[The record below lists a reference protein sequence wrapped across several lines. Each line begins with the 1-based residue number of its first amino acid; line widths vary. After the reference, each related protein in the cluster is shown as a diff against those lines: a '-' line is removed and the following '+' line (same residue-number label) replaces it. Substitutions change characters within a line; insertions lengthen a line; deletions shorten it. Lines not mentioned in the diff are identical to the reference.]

1 MKLLRRPARAG
12 LPERLDALAA
22 AVEDGDGRLPAELL
36 DTVRSTVE
44 RAGQRRRLSTDHT
57 VVALAGA
64 TGSGKSSI
72 FNAVAGI
79 ELARVG
85 VRRPTTGEPLA
96 CVWGTQGV
104 APLLEWL
111 GIPLRHR
118 VPKESVL
125 DSGEDDAL
133 ECLVLLD
140 LPDNDST
147 EPSHRAQVDRLVE
160 MVDLFV
166 WVLDPQ
172 KYADAVL
179 HERYLRPLA
188 GHAAVTVIVLNQ
200 VDLLSVDD
208 LDECLGDLRRLL
220 TDDGLPKVTVIPM
233 SARTGVGMDKFLK
246 VLQETVA
253 RRRSA
258 DERVAADVGDAA
270 TRLLSVAGQG
280 EPAGIADNDRKRL
293 VDALAHAAGVDVV
306 ADAVGRSYRRRAASA
321 TGWPV
326 TRWLA
331 RLRPDPLRRL
341 RLDQT
346 DEVDAALM
354 RTSLPAATPVQRARS
369 DSAIRRLGD
378 SAARGVAGPWVAA
391 IRSAVNTAA
400 EKLPDA
406 LDQAVVS
413 TDLGVERRPR
423 WWAVVN
429 VLQWLALVAAIVGG
443 VWLLALAVVGWLR
456 LPEVGTPDWG
466 PLPVPTALLLGGILL
481 GILLA
486 VASRI
491 AAGVGGNRRADAVR
505 KTLGEAVAAA
515 ADEIV
520 VAPVDAEIDRYRSFR
535 QAALVA
541 RG

>member
-36 DTVRSTVE
+36 DTVRSVVE

-133 ECLVLLD
+133 EGLVLLD
-140 LPDNDST
+140 LPDHDST
-147 EPSHRAQVDRLVE
+147 DQSHREQVDRLVE

-188 GHAAVTVIVLNQ
+188 SHAAVTVIVLNQ
-200 VDLLSVDD
+200 VDLLSLDD

-220 TDDGLPKVTVIPM
+220 TEDGLPKVTVIPM

-270 TRLLSVAGQG
+270 TRLLSVAGEG
-280 EPAGIADNDRKRL
+280 EPAGIADNDRRRL

-341 RLDQT
+341 RLDRT

-406 LDQAVVS
+406 LDQAVVA

-429 VLQWLALVAAIVGG
+429 MLQWLALVAAVIGG
-443 VWLLALAVVGWLR
+443 GWLLALAVVGWLR
-456 LPEVGTPDWG
+456 LPEIGTPDWG

>member
-133 ECLVLLD
+133 EGLVLLD
-140 LPDNDST
+140 LPDHDST
-147 EPSHRAQVDRLVE
+147 DQSHREQVDRLVE

-188 GHAAVTVIVLNQ
+188 SHAAVTVIVLNQ

-220 TDDGLPKVTVIPM
+220 TEDGLPKVTVIPM

-270 TRLLSVAGQG
+270 TRLLSVAGEG
-280 EPAGIADNDRKRL
+280 EPAGIADNDRRRL

-341 RLDQT
+341 RLDRT

-406 LDQAVVS
+406 LDQAVVA

-429 VLQWLALVAAIVGG
+429 MLQWLALVAAVIGG
-443 VWLLALAVVGWLR
+443 GWLLALAVVGWLR
-456 LPEVGTPDWG
+456 LPEIGTPDWG

>member
-36 DTVRSTVE
+36 DKVRSVVE

-118 VPKESVL
+118 VPKESIL

-133 ECLVLLD
+133 EGLVLLD

-200 VDLLSVDD
+200 VDLLSPDD

-220 TDDGLPKVTVIPM
+220 TGDGLPKVTVIPM

-270 TRLLSVAGQG
+270 ARLLSVAGEG

-306 ADAVGRSYRRRAASA
+306 ADAVGRSYRRRAGRA

-341 RLDQT
+341 RLDRT

-369 DSAIRRLGD
+369 DFAIRRLGD

-391 IRSAVNTAA
+391 IRSTVNTAA

-429 VLQWLALVAAIVGG
+429 VLQWLALVAAVVGG

-456 LPEVGTPDWG
+456 LPEIGTPDWG

-491 AAGVGGNRRADAVR
+491 AARVGGNRRADAVR
-505 KTLGEAVAAA
+505 KTLGAAVASA

-520 VAPVDAEIDRYRSFR
+520 VAPVDTEIDRYRSFR

>member
-36 DTVRSTVE
+36 DKVRSVIE

-118 VPKESVL
+118 IPKESVL
-125 DSGEDDAL
+125 DSGEEDAL
-133 ECLVLLD
+133 DGLVLLD

-147 EPSHRAQVDRLVE
+147 EQSHRDQVDRLVE

-200 VDLLSVDD
+200 VDLLSSDD
-208 LDECLGDLRRLL
+208 LDECLSDLRRLL
-220 TDDGLPKVTVIPM
+220 AEDGLPKVTVIPM
-233 SARTGVGMDKFLK
+233 SARNGVGMDKFLA

-258 DERVAADVGDAA
+258 DDRVAADVGEAA
-270 TRLLSVAGQG
+270 ARLLSVAGEG

-306 ADAVGRSYRRRAASA
+306 ADAVGRSYRRRAGSA

-341 RLDQT
+341 RLDRT

-378 SAARGVAGPWVAA
+378 SATRGVAGPWVAA
-391 IRSAVNTAA
+391 IRSVVNTAA

-413 TDLGVERRPR
+413 TDLGVELRPR

-429 VLQWLALVAAIVGG
+429 VLQWLALLAAVVGAG
-443 VWLLALAVVGWLR
+443 WLLALAVVGWLR
-456 LPEVGTPDWG
+456 LPEIGTPDFG

-491 AAGVGGNRRADAVR
+491 AAGIGGNRRAEAVR
-505 KTLGEAVAAA
+505 KTLSAAVASA

>member
-1 MKLLRRPARAG
+1 MKLLRRPARTG

-22 AVEDGDGRLPAELL
+22 AVEDGQGRLPADLL
-36 DTVRSTVE
+36 ERVRAVVE

-72 FNAVAGI
+72 FNALAGI

-118 VPKESVL
+118 IPKESVL

-133 ECLVLLD
+133 DGLVLLD

-147 EPSHRAQVDRLVE
+147 EQSHRAQVDRLVE

-179 HERYLRPLA
+179 HERYLRPLS

-200 VDLLSVDD
+200 VDLLASDD
-208 LDECLGDLRRLL
+208 LAECLSDLRRLL
-220 TDDGLPKVTVIPM
+220 TEDGIPGVPVIPM
-233 SARTGVGMDKFLK
+233 SARTGVGMGKFTAL
-246 VLQETVA
+246 LQETVA

-258 DERVAADVGDAA
+258 DNRVAADVGDAA
-270 TRLLSVAGQG
+270 AQLLAVAGDG
-280 EPAGIADNDRKRL
+280 EPAGIGTDDRRRL
-293 VDALAHAAGVDVV
+293 VDALSHAAGVDVV
-306 ADAVGRSYRRRAASA
+306 ADAVGRSYRRRAGKA

-331 RLRPDPLRRL
+331 RFRPDPLSRL
-341 RLDQT
+341 RLDRT
-346 DEVDAALM
+346 DVDAALV
-354 RTSLPAATPVQRARS
+354 RTSLPAPTPVQRARS

-378 SAARGVAGPWVAA
+378 SASRGVAGPWVAA
-391 IRSAVNTAA
+391 IRSTVNTAA
-400 EKLPDA
+400 ERLPDA
-406 LDQAVVS
+406 LDQTIVS
-413 TDLGVERRPR
+413 TDLGVDRRPR
-423 WWAVVN
+423 WWALVN
-429 VLQWLALVAAIVGG
+429 ALQWLALVAAVVGAG
-443 VWLLALAVVGWLR
+443 WLVALAVVGWLR
-456 LPEVGTPDWG
+456 LPEIGTPDWG
-466 PLPVPTALLLGGILL
+466 PLPIPTALLLGGVLL

-486 VASRI
+486 LASRV
-491 AAGVGGNRRADAVR
+491 AARIGANRRADAVR
-505 KTLGEAVAAA
+505 KTLGAAVASA

-520 VAPVDAEIDRYRSFR
+520 VAPVNAEIDRYRSFR

>member
-1 MKLLRRPARAG
+1 MKLLRRPAQAG

-22 AVEDGDGRLPAELL
+22 AVEDGAGRLPAEPL
-36 DTVRSTVE
+36 DKARGVIE

-72 FNAVAGI
+72 FNMVAGI

-104 APLLEWL
+104 SPLLEWL

-118 VPKESVL
+118 IPKESIL

-133 ECLVLLD
+133 DGLVLLD

-147 EPSHRAQVDRLVE
+147 ELSHRAQVDRLVE

-179 HERYLRPLA
+179 HERYLRPLS

-200 VDLLSVDD
+200 VDLLSPDD
-208 LDECLGDLRRLL
+208 LDECLSDLRRLL
-220 TDDGLPKVTVIPM
+220 VEDGLPKVPIITM
-233 SARTGVGMDKFLK
+233 SARTGAGMDEFLT
-246 VLQETVA
+246 VLREAVA
-253 RRRSA
+253 RRKSA
-258 DERVAADVGDAA
+258 DDRVAADVRDAA
-270 TRLLSVAGQG
+270 TRLLDVAGDG
-280 EPAGIADNDRKRL
+280 EPAGIGDADRRRL

-306 ADAVGRSYRRRAASA
+306 ADAVGRSFRRRAGAA

-331 RLRPDPLRRL
+331 RFRPDPLRRL
-341 RLDQT
+341 RLDRT
-346 DEVDAALM
+346 DVDAALV

-378 SAARGVAGPWVAA
+378 AATAGVAGPWVAA

-400 EKLPDA
+400 ERLPDA
-406 LDQAVVS
+406 LDQAVVT
-413 TDLGVERRPR
+413 TDLGVKRRPR
-423 WWAVVN
+423 WWALVN
-429 VLQWLALVAAIVGG
+429 VLQWLVLAVALVGA
-443 VWLLALAVVGWLR
+443 VWLLALAVVGLLQ
-456 LPEVGTPDWG
+456 LPEIGTPDWG
-466 PLPVPTALLLGGILL
+466 PLPVPTALLLGGVLL
-481 GILLA
+481 GVLLA
-486 VASRI
+486 VVSRV
-491 AAGVGGNRRADAVR
+491 AGRIGGSRRADAVR
-505 KTLGEAVAAA
+505 RKLRDAVATAS
-515 ADEIV
+515 DEVV

>member
-12 LPERLDALAA
+12 LSERLDALAT
-22 AVEDGDGRLPAELL
+22 AVQNGEGRLPAEQL
-36 DTVRSTVE
+36 DRARGVLE

-104 APLLEWL
+104 SPLLEWL

-118 VPKESVL
+118 IPKESVL

-133 ECLVLLD
+133 DGLVLLD

-147 EPSHRAQVDRLVE
+147 EQEHRAQVDRLVE

-166 WVLDPQ
+166 WVVDPQ

-200 VDLLSVDD
+200 VDLLSPDD
-208 LDECLGDLRRLL
+208 LDECLSDLRRLL
-220 TDDGLPKVTVIPM
+220 TEDGLPKVPIVTM
-233 SARTGVGMDKFLK
+233 SARTGTGMDKFLA
-246 VLQETVA
+246 VLREAVS
-253 RRRSA
+253 RRKSA
-258 DERVAADVGDAA
+258 DDRVAADVRDAA
-270 TRLLSVAGQG
+270 TRLLDVAGSG
-280 EPAGIADNDRKRL
+280 EPAGIGNDDRRRL

-306 ADAVGRSYRRRAASA
+306 ADAVGRSYRRRAGAA

-331 RLRPDPLRRL
+331 RFRPDPLRRL
-341 RLDQT
+341 RLDRT
-346 DEVDAALM
+346 DVSAALV

-378 SAARGVAGPWVAA
+378 AASSGVAGPWVAA

-400 EKLPDA
+400 ERLPDA
-406 LDQAVVS
+406 LDQAVAS

-423 WWAVVN
+423 WWTLVN
-429 VLQWLALVAAIVGG
+429 VLQWLALAVALVGA
-443 VWLLALAVVGWLR
+443 VWLLALAVVGLLR
-456 LPEVGTPDWG
+456 LPEIGTPDWG
-466 PLPVPTALLLGGILL
+466 PLPVPTALLLGGVLL
-481 GILLA
+481 GILMA
-486 VASRI
+486 VGCRI
-491 AAGVGGNRRADAVR
+491 AARIGAVRRADAVR
-505 KTLGEAVAAA
+505 RTLRAAVGAA
-515 ADEIV
+515 ADEVV

-541 RG
+541 QG

>member
-12 LPERLDALAA
+12 LAERLDALAA
-22 AVEDGDGRLPAELL
+22 AVEDGEGRLPAEPL
-36 DTVRSTVE
+36 DKARRVLE

-72 FNAVAGI
+72 FNSVAGI

-104 APLLEWL
+104 TPLLEWL

-118 VPKESVL
+118 IPKESIL
-125 DSGEDDAL
+125 DTGEDDAL
-133 ECLVLLD
+133 EGLVLLD

-147 EPSHRAQVDRLVE
+147 EESHRAQVDRLVE

-179 HERYLRPLA
+179 HERYLRPLS
-188 GHAAVTVIVLNQ
+188 GHAAVTVVVLNQ
-200 VDLLSVDD
+200 IDLLSPDD
-208 LDECLGDLRRLL
+208 LDECVSDLRRLL
-220 TDDGLPKVTVIPM
+220 VEDGLPKVPIIAM
-233 SARTGVGMDKFLK
+233 SARTGAGMDEFLT
-246 VLQETVA
+246 VLREAVV

-258 DERVAADVGDAA
+258 DERVAADVTDAA
-270 TRLLSVAGQG
+270 NRLLSAAGDG
-280 EPAGIADNDRKRL
+280 EPAGAGVDDRRRL

-306 ADAVGRSYRRRAASA
+306 ADAVGRSYRRRAGSA

-331 RLRPDPLRRL
+331 RFRPDPLRRL
-341 RLDQT
+341 HLDRT
-346 DEVDAALM
+346 DVDAALV
-354 RTSLPAATPVQRARS
+354 RTSLPAPTPVQRARS
-369 DSAIRRLGD
+369 DAAIRRFGD
-378 SAARGVAGPWVAA
+378 AATGGVVGPWVAA

-400 EKLPDA
+400 ERLPDA
-406 LDQAVVS
+406 LDQAVAS
-413 TDLGVERRPR
+413 TDLGIERRPR
-423 WWAVVN
+423 WWTVVN
-429 VLQWLALVAAIVGG
+429 LLQWLALAAALIGG
-443 VWLLALAVVGWLR
+443 GWLVALAVVGWLQ
-456 LPEVGTPDWG
+456 LPEIGTPDWG
-466 PLPVPTALLLGGILL
+466 PLPVPTALLLGGVVV
-481 GILLA
+481 GVLLA

-491 AAGVGGNRRADAVR
+491 AARIGANRRADAVR
-505 KTLGEAVAAA
+505 RKLSAAVATA
-515 ADEIV
+515 ADEVV

-535 QAALVA
+535 QAASVA

>member
-22 AVEDGDGRLPAELL
+22 AVEDGTGRMPQELV
-36 DTVRSTVE
+36 DHVQGVVE

-72 FNAVAGI
+72 FNSVAGI

-104 APLLEWL
+104 SPLLEWL

-118 VPKESVL
+118 IPKESIL

-133 ECLVLLD
+133 DGLVLLD

-147 EPSHRAQVDRLVE
+147 EQSHRAQVDRLVE

-179 HERYLRPLA
+179 HERYLRPLS
-188 GHAAVTVIVLNQ
+188 GHADVTVIVLNQ
-200 VDLLSVDD
+200 VDLLSADD
-208 LDECLGDLRRLL
+208 LDECMSDLRRLL
-220 TDDGLPKVTVIPM
+220 TEDGLPKVPVIPM
-233 SARTGVGMDKFLK
+233 SARTGAGMEEFLR
-246 VLQETVA
+246 VLRETVT
-253 RRRSA
+253 RRKSA
-258 DERVAADVGDAA
+258 DDRVAADVRDAA
-270 TRLLSVAGQG
+270 TRLLSAVGEG
-280 EPAGIADNDRKRL
+280 EPAGVGDDDRRRL

-306 ADAVGRSYRRRAASA
+306 ADAVGRSYRRRAGAA

-331 RLRPDPLRRL
+331 RFQPDPLRRL
-341 RLDQT
+341 RLDRT
-346 DEVDAALM
+346 DVDAALV
-354 RTSLPAATPVQRARS
+354 RTSLPAATPVQQARS

-378 SAARGVAGPWVAA
+378 SATGGIAGPWVAA
-391 IRSAVNTAA
+391 IRSAANTAA
-400 EKLPDA
+400 DRLPDA
-406 LDQAVVS
+406 LDQAVAS

-423 WWAVVN
+423 WWTVVN
-429 VLQWLALVAAIVGG
+429 VLQWLALTLAVVGA
-443 VWLLALAVVGWLR
+443 VWLIALAVVGWLQ
-456 LPEVGTPDWG
+456 LPEIGTPDWG
-466 PLPVPTALLLGGILL
+466 PLPVPTALLLGGVLL

-486 VASRI
+486 LGSRVAARI
-491 AAGVGGNRRADAVR
+491 GADRRADAVR
-505 KTLGEAVAAA
+505 RKLRAAVATA
-515 ADEIV
+515 ADEV
-520 VAPVDAEIDRYRSFR
+520 VIAPVDAEIDRYRSFR

>member
-12 LPERLDALAA
+12 LPERLDALAT
-22 AVEDGDGRLPAELL
+22 AVEDGAGRLPSELL
-36 DTVRSTVE
+36 DHVQGVVE
-44 RAGQRRRLSTDHT
+44 RAGQRRQLSTDHT

-72 FNAVAGI
+72 FNSAAGI

-96 CVWGTQGV
+96 CVWGTEGV
-104 APLLEWL
+104 SPLLEWL

-118 VPKESVL
+118 IPKESIL
-125 DSGEDDAL
+125 DTGEDDAL
-133 ECLVLLD
+133 DGLVLLD

-147 EPSHRAQVDRLVE
+147 EQSHRAQVDRLVE

-179 HERYLRPLA
+179 HERYLRPLS

-200 VDLLSVDD
+200 VDLLSPDD
-208 LDECLGDLRRLL
+208 LDECMRDLRRLL
-220 TDDGLPKVTVIPM
+220 TEDGLPKVPVIPM
-233 SARTGVGMDKFLK
+233 SAHTGAGMEKFLT
-246 VLQETVA
+246 VLREAVV
-253 RRRSA
+253 RRKTA
-258 DERVAADVGDAA
+258 DDRVAADVRDAA
-270 TRLLSVAGQG
+270 TRLLSAAGEG
-280 EPAGIADNDRKRL
+280 EPAGIGDDDRRRL

-306 ADAVGRSYRRRAASA
+306 ADAVGRSYRRRAGAA

-331 RLRPDPLRRL
+331 RFRSDPLRRL
-341 RLDQT
+341 RLDRT
-346 DEVDAALM
+346 DVDAALV

-378 SAARGVAGPWVAA
+378 SASRGVAGPWVAA

-400 EKLPDA
+400 DRLPDA

-413 TDLGVERRPR
+413 ADLGVERRPR
-423 WWAVVN
+423 WWIVVN
-429 VLQWLALVAAIVGG
+429 VLQWLGLAAALVGG
-443 VWLLALAVVGWLR
+443 AWLVALAVVGYLQ
-456 LPEVGTPDWG
+456 LPEIDTPGWG
-466 PLPVPTALLLGGILL
+466 SVPLPTALLLGGVLL

-486 VASRI
+486 VGSRI
-491 AAGVGGNRRADAVR
+491 AARIGAERRADAVR
-505 KTLGEAVAAA
+505 RKLRVAVGTA
-515 ADEIV
+515 ADEVV

>member
-133 ECLVLLD
+133 EGLVLLD
-140 LPDNDST
+140 LPDHDST
-147 EPSHRAQVDRLVE
+147 DQSHREQVDRLVE

-220 TDDGLPKVTVIPM
+220 TEDGLPKVTVIPM

-270 TRLLSVAGQG
+270 TRLLSVAGEG
-280 EPAGIADNDRKRL
+280 EPAGIADNDRRRL

-341 RLDQT
+341 RLDRT

-429 VLQWLALVAAIVGG
+429 VLQWLALVAAVIGG
-443 VWLLALAVVGWLR
+443 GWLLALAVVGWLR
-456 LPEVGTPDWG
+456 LPEIGTPDWG

>member
-36 DTVRSTVE
+36 DTVRSVVE

-133 ECLVLLD
+133 EGLVLLD
-140 LPDNDST
+140 LPDHDST
-147 EPSHRAQVDRLVE
+147 DQSHREQVDRLVE

-188 GHAAVTVIVLNQ
+188 SHAAVTVIVLNQ

-270 TRLLSVAGQG
+270 TRLLSVAGEG
-280 EPAGIADNDRKRL
+280 EPAGIADNDRKML

-341 RLDQT
+341 RLDRT
-346 DEVDAALM
+346 DEVDAALV

-429 VLQWLALVAAIVGG
+429 VLQWLALVAAVIGG
-443 VWLLALAVVGWLR
+443 GWLLALAVVGWLR
-456 LPEVGTPDWG
+456 LPEIGTPDWG

-486 VASRI
+486 VAGRI

-505 KTLGEAVAAA
+505 KALGEAVASA

-520 VAPVDAEIDRYRSFR
+520 IAPVDAEIDRYRSFR

>member
-1 MKLLRRPARAG
+1 MKLLRRPARSG

-22 AVEDGDGRLPAELL
+22 AAEDGEGRLPPEVLYAAREVV
-36 DTVRSTVE
+36 D
-44 RAGQRRRLSTDHT
+44 RAGQRRRLSADHT

-64 TGSGKSSI
+64 TGGGKSTL

-85 VRRPTTGEPLA
+85 LRRPTTGEPLA

-104 APLLEWL
+104 TPLLEWL

-125 DSGEDDAL
+125 DSGAGDAL
-133 ECLVLLD
+133 DGLVLLD
-140 LPDNDST
+140 LPDHDST
-147 EPSHRAQVDRLVE
+147 DLSHRAQVDRLVE

-200 VDLLSVDD
+200 IDLLSPTDVEECVRD
-208 LDECLGDLRRLL
+208 LQRLL
-220 TDDGLPKVTVIPM
+220 AEDGLPKVPVIPL
-233 SARTGVGMDKFLK
+233 SAKTGTGVSRFVS
-246 VLQETVA
+246 VLREAVA
-253 RRRSA
+253 KRRSS
-258 DERVAADVGDAA
+258 DERVAADVRGVATKLVAVSGD
-270 TRLLSVAGQG
+270 G
-280 EPAGIADNDRKRL
+280 EPAGIGDDDRRRL
-293 VDALAHAAGVDVV
+293 VNALAAAAGVDVV
-306 ADAVGRSYRRRAASA
+306 ADAVGRSYRRRALAA

-331 RLRPDPLRRL
+331 KLRPDPLRRL
-341 RLDQT
+341 RLDR
-346 DEVDAALM
+346 EGVDPQLI

-378 SAARGVAGPWVAA
+378 AAADGVGGPWTAT
-391 IRSAVNTAA
+391 IRSAAGAA
-400 EKLPDA
+400 AARLPDA
-406 LDQAVVS
+406 LDQAVAA
-413 TDLGVERRPR
+413 TDLHLDRRPR
-423 WWAVVN
+423 WWSVAGAVQWVALAAAVV
-429 VLQWLALVAAIVGG
+429 GG
-443 VWLLALAVVGWLR
+443 LWLLALAVVGLLR
-456 LPEVGTPDWG
+456 LPEIPTPQWG
-466 PLPVPTALLLGGILL
+466 SVPVPTLLFLGGVLLGVG
-481 GILLA
+481 LA
-486 VASRI
+486 VACVV
-491 AAGVGGNRRADAVR
+491 AARVGGGRRAAEVRGRLRQAV
-505 KTLGEAVAAA
+505 GEA

-520 VAPVDAEIDRYRSFR
+520 VAPVRAEVDRYRTFR

>member
-22 AVEDGDGRLPAELL
+22 AVEDGAGRLPADLL
-36 DTVRSTVE
+36 DQVQGVVE

-64 TGSGKSSI
+64 TGSGKSTI
-72 FNAVAGI
+72 FNSVAGI

-133 ECLVLLD
+133 DGLVLLD
-140 LPDNDST
+140 LPDHDST
-147 EPSHRAQVDRLVE
+147 DQSHRAQVDRLVE

-172 KYADAVL
+172 KYADAAI

-200 VDLLSVDD
+200 VDLLTPDGI
-208 LDECLGDLRRLL
+208 DECMSDLRRLL
-220 TDDGLPKVTVIPM
+220 TEDGLPKVPVVPM
-233 SARTGVGMDKFLK
+233 SARTGAGMDEFLT
-246 VLQETVA
+246 VLRETVA
-253 RRRSA
+253 RRKSA
-258 DERVAADVGDAA
+258 DDRVAADVRDAA
-270 TRLLSVAGQG
+270 TRLLSVAGEGQ
-280 EPAGIADNDRKRL
+280 PAGISDDDRKRL
-293 VDALAHAAGVDVV
+293 VDGLAHAAGVDVV
-306 ADAVGRSYRRRAASA
+306 ADAVGRSYRRRAGAA
-321 TGWPV
+321 TGWPI

-331 RLRPDPLRRL
+331 RFRPDPLRRL
-341 RLDQT
+341 RLDRT
-346 DEVDAALM
+346 DEVDAALV

-378 SAARGVAGPWVAA
+378 SAARGVAGPWVTS
-391 IRSAVNTAA
+391 IRSAVNAAA
-400 EKLPDA
+400 ERLPDA
-406 LDQAVVS
+406 LDQAVVT

-429 VLQWLALVAAIVGG
+429 VLQWLALAAAVVGA
-443 VWLLALAVVGWLR
+443 VWLIALAVVGWLR
-456 LPEVGTPDWG
+456 LPEIGTPDWG
-466 PLPVPTALLLGGILL
+466 PLPVPTALLLGGFLL
-481 GILLA
+481 GVLLA
-486 VASRI
+486 IGSRI
-491 AAGVGGNRRADAVR
+491 AARIGADRRADAVR
-505 KTLGEAVAAA
+505 RKLRAAVGTA

-520 VAPVDAEIDRYRSFR
+520 VAPVDAEIDRCRSFR

>member
-1 MKLLRRPARAG
+1 MKLLRRPTRTR
-12 LPERLDALAA
+12 LPERLDALTA
-22 AVEDGDGRLPAELL
+22 AVEDGAGRLPADLL
-36 DTVRSTVE
+36 EHVQGVLE
-44 RAGQRRRLSTDHT
+44 RAGQRRRLSAEHT

-72 FNAVAGI
+72 FNSVAGI

-104 APLLEWL
+104 SPLLEWL

-118 VPKESVL
+118 IAKESIL
-125 DSGEDDAL
+125 DSGEDDSL
-133 ECLVLLD
+133 DGLVLLD

-147 EPSHRAQVDRLVE
+147 EQSHRAEVDRLVE

-166 WVLDPQ
+166 WVVDPQ

-179 HERYLRPLA
+179 HERYLRPLS

-200 VDLLSVDD
+200 VDLLSPDD
-208 LDECLGDLRRLL
+208 LDECLSDLRRLL
-220 TDDGLPKVTVIPM
+220 TADGLPKVPIIPM
-233 SARTGVGMDKFLK
+233 SAQTGAGMDEFLK
-246 VLQETVA
+246 MLREVIT
-253 RRRSA
+253 RRKSA
-258 DERVAADVGDAA
+258 DDRVAADVRDAA
-270 TRLLSVAGQG
+270 TRLLSAAGEG
-280 EPAGIADNDRKRL
+280 EPAGIGDDDRRRL

-306 ADAVGRSYRRRAASA
+306 ADAVGRSYRRRAGSA

-331 RLRPDPLRRL
+331 RFRPDPLRRL
-341 RLDQT
+341 RLDRT
-346 DEVDAALM
+346 GVDAALV

-378 SAARGVAGPWVAA
+378 SATGGVSGPWVAA

-400 EKLPDA
+400 DRLPDA
-406 LDQAVVS
+406 LDQAVAS

-423 WWAVVN
+423 WWTVVN
-429 VLQWLALVAAIVGG
+429 LVQWLALAAALVGA
-443 VWLLALAVVGWLR
+443 VWLAALAVVGWLR
-456 LPEVGTPDWG
+456 LPEIGTPDWG
-466 PLPVPTALLLGGILL
+466 PLPVPTALLLGGVLL

-486 VASRI
+486 VGSRI
-491 AAGVGGNRRADAVR
+491 AASVGANRRADAVR
-505 KTLGEAVAAA
+505 RKLHAAVATA

-520 VAPVDAEIDRYRSFR
+520 VAPVEAEIDRYGSFR
-535 QAALVA
+535 KAAVVA

>member
-1 MKLLRRPARAG
+1 MKLLRRPARTG

-22 AVEDGDGRLPAELL
+22 AVEDGAGRLPADLL
-36 DTVRSTVE
+36 EHVQGVLE
-44 RAGQRRRLSTDHT
+44 RAGQRRRLSADHT

-72 FNAVAGI
+72 FNSVAGI

-104 APLLEWL
+104 SPLLEWL

-118 VPKESVL
+118 VPKESIL
-125 DSGEDDAL
+125 DSGEDDSL
-133 ECLVLLD
+133 DGLVLLD

-147 EPSHRAQVDRLVE
+147 EQSHRAEVDRLVE

-166 WVLDPQ
+166 WVVDPQ

-179 HERYLRPLA
+179 HERYLRPLS

-200 VDLLSVDD
+200 VDLLTPDD
-208 LDECLGDLRRLL
+208 LDECLSDLRRLL
-220 TDDGLPKVTVIPM
+220 TRDGLPKVPVIPM
-233 SARTGVGMDKFLK
+233 SARTGAGMDEFLT
-246 VLQETVA
+246 VLREVIA
-253 RRRSA
+253 RRKSA
-258 DERVAADVGDAA
+258 DDRVAADVRDAA
-270 TRLLSVAGQG
+270 TRLLSAAGEG
-280 EPAGIADNDRKRL
+280 EPAGIGDDDRRRL

-306 ADAVGRSYRRRAASA
+306 ADAVGRSYRRRAGSA

-331 RLRPDPLRRL
+331 RFRPDPLRRL
-341 RLDQT
+341 RLDRT
-346 DEVDAALM
+346 DVDAALV

-378 SAARGVAGPWVAA
+378 SATGGVSGPWVTA

-400 EKLPDA
+400 DRLPDA
-406 LDQAVVS
+406 LDQAVAS

-423 WWAVVN
+423 WWTVVN
-429 VLQWLALVAAIVGG
+429 LLQWLALAAALAGA
-443 VWLLALAVVGWLR
+443 VWLAALAVVGWLR
-456 LPEVGTPDWG
+456 LPEIGTPDWG
-466 PLPVPTALLLGGILL
+466 PLPVPTALLLGGVLL
-481 GILLA
+481 GVLLA
-486 VASRI
+486 VGSRI
-491 AAGVGGNRRADAVR
+491 AASIGANRRADVVR
-505 KTLGEAVAAA
+505 RKLGAAVATA

-520 VAPVDAEIDRYRSFR
+520 VAPVEAEIDRYGSFR
-535 QAALVA
+535 QAVLVA

>member
-1 MKLLRRPARAG
+1 MKLLRRPARTG

-22 AVEDGDGRLPAELL
+22 AVEDGAGRLPADLL
-36 DTVRSTVE
+36 EHVQGVLD
-44 RAGQRRRLSTDHT
+44 RAGQRRRLSADHT

-72 FNAVAGI
+72 FNSVAGI

-104 APLLEWL
+104 SPLLEWL

-118 VPKESVL
+118 VPKESIL
-125 DSGEDDAL
+125 DSGEDDSL
-133 ECLVLLD
+133 DGLVLLD

-147 EPSHRAQVDRLVE
+147 EQSHRAEVDRLVE

-166 WVLDPQ
+166 WVVDPQ

-179 HERYLRPLA
+179 HERYLRPLS

-200 VDLLSVDD
+200 VDLLTPDN
-208 LDECLGDLRRLL
+208 LDECLSDLRRLL
-220 TDDGLPKVTVIPM
+220 TEDGLPKVPVIPM
-233 SARTGVGMDKFLK
+233 SARTGAGMDEFLTMLRE
-246 VLQETVA
+246 VIA
-253 RRRSA
+253 RRKSA
-258 DERVAADVGDAA
+258 DDRVAADVRDAA
-270 TRLLSVAGQG
+270 ARLLSAAGEG
-280 EPAGIADNDRKRL
+280 EPAGIGDDDRRRL

-306 ADAVGRSYRRRAASA
+306 ADAVGRSYRRRAGSA

-331 RLRPDPLRRL
+331 RFRPDPLRRL
-341 RLDQT
+341 RLDRT
-346 DEVDAALM
+346 DVDAALV

-378 SAARGVAGPWVAA
+378 SATGGVSGPWVAA

-400 EKLPDA
+400 DRLPDA
-406 LDQAVVS
+406 LDQAVAS

-423 WWAVVN
+423 WWTVVN
-429 VLQWLALVAAIVGG
+429 LLQWLALAAALAGA
-443 VWLLALAVVGWLR
+443 VWLAALAVVGWLR
-456 LPEVGTPDWG
+456 LPEIGTPDWG
-466 PLPVPTALLLGGILL
+466 PLPVPTALLLGGVLL
-481 GILLA
+481 GVLLA
-486 VASRI
+486 VGSRI
-491 AAGVGGNRRADAVR
+491 AASIGASRRAYVVR
-505 KTLGEAVAAA
+505 RKLRAAVATA

-520 VAPVDAEIDRYRSFR
+520 VAPVEAEIDRYGSFR